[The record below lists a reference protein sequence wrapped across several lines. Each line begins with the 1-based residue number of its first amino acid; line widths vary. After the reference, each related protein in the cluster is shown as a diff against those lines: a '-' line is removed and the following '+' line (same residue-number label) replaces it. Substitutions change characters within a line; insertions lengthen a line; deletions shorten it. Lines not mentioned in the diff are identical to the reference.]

1 MDELEDLQVAFRAAE
16 RELRAARAE
25 LSDAQA
31 DGSAFASLDGQRDR
45 LADAIAAYGE
55 AKRRLS
61 ERAGGASA

>member
-1 MDELEDLQVAFRAAE
+1 VDDLESLQAAFLAAE

-25 LSDAQA
+25 LSEAQA

-45 LADAIAAYGE
+45 VADAVAAYAE

-61 ERAGGASA
+61 ELQGGSP